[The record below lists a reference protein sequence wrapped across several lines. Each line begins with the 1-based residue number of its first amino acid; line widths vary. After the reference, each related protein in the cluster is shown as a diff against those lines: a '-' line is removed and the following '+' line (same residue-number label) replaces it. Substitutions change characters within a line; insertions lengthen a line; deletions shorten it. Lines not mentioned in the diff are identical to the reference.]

1 VLPFG
6 VFALITAFSPDL
18 FPGSEYWLYALKTL
32 AVGGLLWWLR
42 PWLPEMKWAHC
53 RTAACCSALTGQE
66 GNFTVTVVEK
76 ARYVDAD
83 RCTGCADC
91 EGECPSRVANIFNQG
106 LDKRKA
112 IYALFPQAVPNTRAI
127 DRDHCLY
134 LTKGVCRKCE
144 KVCDANAINFDD
156 TDKEYDLQVGSI
168 ILTPGAKTYDPNIR
182 HELGYGRHKN
192 VVTSLQF
199 ERLLSASGPSSGT
212 VERPSDGGH
221 PKRLAWVQCVGSRNA
236 HNANPWCS
244 SVCCMYAAKQ
254 SIIAKEHDPE
264 VSATVYYMELRAFGK
279 DFDKYIEKAKYGSG
293 VRYVRAMISEAK
305 LPRGKHAWEEW
316 VRRFA
321 AAMRALARKHPGAF
335 EDLHYGPAQG
345 ERAAEAFEAAF
356 SAFRSAGFD
365 AVSAYGAVKA
375 TTIAVLGFILEERTP
390 NRASRT
396 RTDLSGL
403 TIERFP
409 YLHEIDRAIAKADTF
424 DYLIN
429 ALIDG
434 FAANRTQE
442 VA

>member
-1 VLPFG
+1 MSKPRLSRTSIVAAAIQMADEQDLAAVTLRGIASRLG
-6 VFALITAFSPDL
+6 V
-18 FPGSEYWLYALKTL
+18 
-32 AVGGLLWWLR
+32 
-42 PWLPEMKWAHC
+42 H
-53 RTAACCSALTGQE
+53 
-66 GNFTVTVVEK
+66 
-76 ARYVDAD
+76 
-83 RCTGCADC
+83 
-91 EGECPSRVANIFNQG
+91 
-106 LDKRKA
+106 
-112 IYALFPQAVPNTRAI
+112 
-127 DRDHCLY
+127 
-134 LTKGVCRKCE
+134 
-144 KVCDANAINFDD
+144 
-156 TDKEYDLQVGSI
+156 
-168 ILTPGAKTYDPNIR
+168 
-182 HELGYGRHKN
+182 
-192 VVTSLQF
+192 VTSLYNHV
-199 ERLLSASGPSSGT
+199 PT
-212 VERPSDGGH
+212 
-221 PKRLAWVQCVGSRNA
+221 
-236 HNANPWCS
+236 
-244 SVCCMYAAKQ
+244 
-254 SIIAKEHDPE
+254 KEAVLDE
-264 VSATVYYMELRAFGK
+264 M
-279 DFDKYIEKAKYGSG
+279 I
-293 VRYVRAMISEAK
+293 RAMISEAK

-335 EDLHYGPAQG
+335 EALHYGPAQG